1 MTIDYLIE
9 EKVMIRMDD
18 YVDNLLSEARENMGG
33 VSSSPAAEHMYEAN
47 EKEPELINEA
57 YAQYF
62 HTMAAKLLFL
72 SKRERP
78 DLQKIVEFLTAR
90 VKKLDR
96 DDYKKLGRVFK

>member
-47 EKEPELINEA
+47 EKD
-57 YAQYF
+57 
-62 HTMAAKLLFL
+62 
-72 SKRERP
+72 P
-78 DLQKIVEFLTAR
+78 D
-90 VKKLDR
+90 
-96 DDYKKLGRVFK
+96 